1 MASRKTAGAAAKKQ
15 TESEP
20 TQAVTANEPEDAQT
34 EPEDAQ
40 TEPVQETP
48 VEEPDKEK
56 EPAAAPASSAKD
68 EPAGRYETF
77 EATRPDKVLV
87 RITRNLDT
95 GEQRVDEL

>member
-15 TESEP
+15 AEAEP
-20 TQAVTANEPEDAQT
+20 AQAVTANEPEDAQT
-34 EPEDAQ
+34 EP
-40 TEPVQETP
+40 VQEAP

-56 EPAAAPASSAKD
+56 EPPAAPASCAKD

-77 EATRPDKVLV
+77 EATRPYKVRV

>member
-1 MASRKTAGAAAKKQ
+1 MASRKTPGAAAKKH

-34 EPEDAQ
+34 EP
-40 TEPVQETP
+40 VRETP
-48 VEEPDKEK
+48 IEEPDKEK
-56 EPAAAPASSAKD
+56 EPPAAPASSAKD

-77 EATRPDKVLV
+77 EATRPDKVRV

>member
-1 MASRKTAGAAAKKQ
+1 MASRKTAGAAAKKH

-20 TQAVTANEPEDAQT
+20 TQAITAN
-34 EPEDAQ
+34 
-40 TEPVQETP
+40 EPVQETP
-48 VEEPDKEK
+48 IEEPDKEK
-56 EPAAAPASSAKD
+56 EPPAAPASSAKD

-77 EATRPDKVLV
+77 EATRPDKVRV

>member
-34 EPEDAQ
+34 E
-40 TEPVQETP
+40 TVQETP

-77 EATRPDKVLV
+77 EATRPDKVQV

>member
-15 TESEP
+15 AEAEP
-20 TQAVTANEPEDAQT
+20 TQAATPN

-40 TEPVQETP
+40 TEPVQEAP
-48 VEEPDKEK
+48 AREPGKEK
-56 EPAAAPASSAKD
+56 EPPAAPASSAKD

-77 EATRPDKVLV
+77 EATRPDKVRV

-95 GEQRVDEL
+95 GEQQVDEL

>member
-1 MASRKTAGAAAKKQ
+1 MASRKTAGTAKKQ
-15 TESEP
+15 AEAGP
-20 TQAVTANEPEDAQT
+20 AQAATPNEPEGAR
-34 EPEDAQ
+34 

-56 EPAAAPASSAKD
+56 EPPAAPASSAKD

-77 EATRPDKVLV
+77 EATRPDKVRV